1 VETMIV
7 ISYMYLLKLFR
18 HTGAVTNVTQFGAF
32 VDVGVERNGLIHNS
46 NMNNSQLSVGDRIVA
61 SVVKVDLKRRQLELR
76 LENMLME
83 TDTSFKFKAE
93 D

>member
-7 ISYMYLLKLFR
+7 ILYMYLLKLFR